1 MITETTTTIYLADDH
16 ELVATGIASI
26 ICNCFPNAKV
36 TTFKNGQLLFQ
47 ATEKEVPDLVFL
59 DYEMPVWDGK
69 TTLIELKKKFPNLP
83 ILMLSMLNE
92 KAIIQSCISLG
103 AIGFLNKDCN
113 LDEFKMAIESA
124 FSGSV
129 FYSREVLIS
138 LSGTTSTSINKETHI
153 DDLTERELDVL
164 RLLCEGMS
172 PKEIGE
178 KLFLSPRT
186 VEKHK
191 DNIMQKMEVSSVAKL
206 ISVALKNKLI

>member
-16 ELVATGIASI
+16 ELVAAGIASI
-26 ICNCFPNAKV
+26 ICNCLPNAKV
-36 TTFKNGQLLFQ
+36 TTYKNGQLLYQ
-47 ATEKEVPDLVFL
+47 AAEKEVPDLVFL
-59 DYEMPVWDGK
+59 DYEMPIWDGK
-69 TTLIELKKKFPNLP
+69 TTLIELKKKLP
-83 ILMLSMLNE
+83 ELPVLMLSMLNE
-92 KAIIQSCISLG
+92 KAIIQSCISQG
-103 AIGFLNKDCN
+103 AIGFLNKDCS

-124 FSGSV
+124 LSGVV
-129 FYSREVLIS
+129 FYSREVLKS
-138 LSGTTSTSINKETHI
+138 LSGTASNSVNIDAHI
-153 DDLTERELDVL
+153 EELTERELDVL

>member
-26 ICNCFPNAKV
+26 ICNCLPNAKV

-47 ATEKEVPDLVFL
+47 AAEKEVPDLVFL
-59 DYEMPVWDGK
+59 DYEMPIWDGK
-69 TTLIELKKKFPNLP
+69 TTLIELKKKLP
-83 ILMLSMLNE
+83 ELPVLMLSMLNE
-92 KAIIQSCISLG
+92 KAIIQSCITHG
-103 AIGFLNKDCN
+103 AIGFLNKDCS

-124 FSGSV
+124 LSGIV
-129 FYSREVLIS
+129 FYSREVLKS
-138 LSGTTSTSINKETHI
+138 LSGTASNSVNIDAHI
-153 DDLTERELDVL
+153 EELTERELDVL

>member
-1 MITETTTTIYLADDH
+1 
-16 ELVATGIASI
+16 VATGIASI
-26 ICNCFPNAKV
+26 ISNCLPNAKV

-59 DYEMPVWDGK
+59 DYEMPIWDGK
-69 TTLIELKKKFPNLP
+69 TTLIELKKKLP
-83 ILMLSMLNE
+83 ELPVLMLSMLNE
-92 KAIIQSCISLG
+92 KAIIQSCITHG
-103 AIGFLNKDCN
+103 AIGFLNKDCS

-124 FSGSV
+124 LSEIV
-129 FYSREVLIS
+129 FYSREVLKS
-138 LSGTTSTSINKETHI
+138 LSGTASNSVNIDAHI
-153 DDLTERELDVL
+153 EELTERELDVL

>member
-26 ICNCFPNAKV
+26 ICNCLPNAKV

-47 ATEKEVPDLVFL
+47 AAEKEVPDLVFL
-59 DYEMPVWDGK
+59 DYEMPIWDGK
-69 TTLIELKKKFPNLP
+69 TTLIELKKKLP
-83 ILMLSMLNE
+83 ELPVLMLSMLNE
-92 KAIIQSCISLG
+92 KAIIQSCITHG
-103 AIGFLNKDCN
+103 AIGFLNKDCS

-124 FSGSV
+124 FSGIA
-129 FYSREVLIS
+129 FYSREVLKS
-138 LSGTTSTSINKETHI
+138 LSGTASNSVNIDAHI
-153 DDLTERELDVL
+153 EELTERELDVL

>member
-1 MITETTTTIYLADDH
+1 LITETTTTIYLADDH

-26 ICNCFPNAKV
+26 ICNCLPNAKV

-47 ATEKEVPDLVFL
+47 AAEKEVPDLVFL
-59 DYEMPVWDGK
+59 DYEMPIWDGK
-69 TTLIELKKKFPNLP
+69 TTLIELKKKLP
-83 ILMLSMLNE
+83 ELPVLMLSMLNE
-92 KAIIQSCISLG
+92 KAIIQSCITHG
-103 AIGFLNKDCN
+103 AIGFLNKDCS

-124 FSGSV
+124 LSGIV
-129 FYSREVLIS
+129 FYSREVLKS
-138 LSGTTSTSINKETHI
+138 LSGTASNSVNIDAHI
-153 DDLTERELDVL
+153 EELTERELDVL

>member
-26 ICNCFPNAKV
+26 ISNCLPNAKV

-59 DYEMPVWDGK
+59 DYEMPIWDGK
-69 TTLIELKKKFPNLP
+69 TTLIELKKKLP
-83 ILMLSMLNE
+83 ELPVLMLSMLNE
-92 KAIIQSCISLG
+92 KAIIQSCITHG
-103 AIGFLNKDCN
+103 AIGFLNKDCS

-124 FSGSV
+124 LSEIV
-129 FYSREVLIS
+129 FYSREVLKS
-138 LSGTTSTSINKETHI
+138 LSGTASNSVNIDAHI
-153 DDLTERELDVL
+153 EELTERELDVL

>member
-1 MITETTTTIYLADDH
+1 LITEIPTTIYLADDH

-26 ICNCFPNAKV
+26 ICNCLPKAKV
-36 TTFKNGQLLFQ
+36 TTFKNGQLLYQ
-47 ATEKEVPDLVFL
+47 KAEKEVPDLVFL

-69 TTLIELKKKFPNLP
+69 TTLIELKKKHPELP

-92 KAIIQSCISLG
+92 KAIIQSCITHG
-103 AIGFLNKDCN
+103 AIGFLNKDCS
-113 LDEFKMAIESA
+113 LDEFKMAIENA
-124 FSGSV
+124 FSGTV
-129 FYSREVLIS
+129 FYSREVLKS
-138 LSGTTSTSINKETHI
+138 LSGTASNSVNNHSHI
-153 DDLTERELDVL
+153 EELTERELDVL